1 MKGSFSEEA
10 LLKYAEMASQTQP
23 SDFAEGDSYDFTT
36 CIRPDGSAYGTSGK
50 CRKGTEGVAKVKAKG
65 AAPKSQVDLVTPRK
79 QGQAD
84 VDRLKKYGAE
94 EKQKLQNLEDSLKKN
109 PSLANDPATQAR
121 KKVLERNVAAADSQL
136 KGSGGRGSRG
146 PVDRDARVAKHQ
158 EKYDAAK
165 AAHDASKAALAAHK
179 GRDARSR
186 ALKQPL
192 QSKHEANIE
201 KLGAARDRLINAKV
215 AANAAKE
222 KAPKK

>member
-1 MKGSFSEEA
+1 MKGSFSEESLA
-10 LLKYAEMASQTQP
+10 RFAELAAATLP

-65 AAPKSQVDLVTPRK
+65 AASGVPVLTKGDMKKMTESELRDVKKKMDE
-79 QGQAD
+79 QAFGKD
-84 VDRLKKYGAE
+84 SGPASNT
-94 EKQKLQNLEDSLKKN
+94 KLQMLADQNKAINEELKSRGAAPK
-109 PSLANDPATQAR
+109 PA
-121 KKVLERNVAAADSQL
+121 
-136 KGSGGRGSRG
+136 SGGRGSRG

-201 KLGAARDRLINAKV
+201 KLGAARDRLIDAKV
-215 AANAAKE
+215 AANAAKAKVE
-222 KAPKK
+222 SKK